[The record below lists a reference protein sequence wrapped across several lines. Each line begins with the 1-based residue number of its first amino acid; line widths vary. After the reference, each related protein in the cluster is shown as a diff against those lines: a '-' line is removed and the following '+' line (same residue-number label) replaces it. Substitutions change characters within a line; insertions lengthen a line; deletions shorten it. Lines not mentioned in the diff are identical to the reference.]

1 MCEEIKRVE
10 SELLKKSGK
19 DYKDFVPTVWKTIKE
34 KEVEDYLALLKESPD
49 FVIETIIKVIPKTG
63 EYIQIC
69 DPEDDLLIVK
79 DNLPA
84 ILEKI
89 EKYGIEKFAD
99 EIKDLEISDRFVVR
113 LPEMIGEVEKALQ
126 KTDPEILNSY
136 GKTFKELMFSSII
149 PFMNRSSPS
158 FTKLHKDI
166 EEAFDKLKGVTLT
179 IGFDLKDMDL
189 HLKEKIDKG
198 TLIIEEGLENTDV
211 RMTVSTEAILDT
223 IPVILSGSKWKMTR
237 YLLSGAIPVK
247 GSIVKAL
254 NLIPFALKLSKLMSQ
269 IK

>member
-1 MCEEIKRVE
+1 
-10 SELLKKSGK
+10 
-19 DYKDFVPTVWKTIKE
+19 
-34 KEVEDYLALLKESPD
+34 
-49 FVIETIIKVIPKTG
+49 
-63 EYIQIC
+63 
-69 DPEDDLLIVK
+69 
-79 DNLPA
+79 
-84 ILEKI
+84 
-89 EKYGIEKFAD
+89 
-99 EIKDLEISDRFVVR
+99 VVR

-198 TLIIEEGLENTDV
+198 TLIIEEGLKNTDV